1 MEMFDFFR
9 KLKKNNNKTWLDAH
23 RREYETFVLNP
34 AREFVTAMGPRLA
47 ELSEGIIADPRTNR
61 SLFRINRDTRFSPDK
76 SPYKTNLAMIFWRG
90 PGKRMESSGFYLH
103 FEPDHFFWGAGIYM
117 FPDHLLRRY
126 RQAVVHPEKGPQLVK
141 IVEELNSRPGL
152 TVGGRHY
159 KRVPSGMEAEGPA
172 ADLLLHRGLY
182 TGGEPVKYPPEMF
195 QASFVDY
202 CIERF
207 RSVLPLHNWL
217 VDLGGRP

>member
-1 MEMFDFFR
+1 M
-9 KLKKNNNKTWLDAH
+9 
-23 RREYETFVLNP
+23 
-34 AREFVTAMGPRLA
+34 
-47 ELSEGIIADPRTNR
+47 
-61 SLFRINRDTRFSPDK
+61 
-76 SPYKTNLAMIFWRG
+76 
-90 PGKRMESSGFYLH
+90 
-103 FEPDHFFWGAGIYM
+103 
-117 FPDHLLRRY
+117 
-126 RQAVVHPEKGPQLVK
+126 
-141 IVEELNSRPGL
+141 EELNSRPGL